1 MAPIILGVND
11 LQAYKYDHDSNRP
24 YAEDVDITP
33 PRLCAHCQ
41 QTGIQEEVC
50 AFFSAIQ
57 QPIGINTVQDE
68 LSVVT
73 ACPHCS
79 GITVSHF
86 TRVAKNK
93 YILEHLSF
101 QLKYTT
107 PKIQSGNSFSEYKI
121 SPEIKEAFPEF
132 ISILQQSISAEE
144 HGLDK
149 LAGMGYRKALEF
161 LVTDYLIFLDIK
173 DAPKD
178 WLQDPKTT
186 LAQKIRYL
194 PNERLITLA
203 KATSYIGN
211 DETHYTRQH
220 PEHDIDSIKM
230 FLKAILSDIDNER
243 IHKEAQRIIDKPKNK

>member
-1 MAPIILGVND
+1 M
-11 LQAYKYDHDSNRP
+11 QAYKYDHTFNRL
-24 YAEDVDITP
+24 YDEYVDIML
-33 PRLCAHCQ
+33 PRLCAHCK

-50 AFFSAIQ
+50 AFYSAIQ
-57 QPIGINTVQDE
+57 QQIDIDTVEDE

-73 ACPHCS
+73 ACPQCS
-79 GITVSHF
+79 GITVNHF
-86 TRVAKNK
+86 TRAARKPYN
-93 YILEHLSF
+93 IENLPF

-107 PKIQSGNSFSEYKI
+107 PRIQSDNSFSEYKI
-121 SPEIKEAFPEF
+121 SAEIEAAFPEF
-132 ISILQQSISAEE
+132 ISILQQAKFAED

-161 LVTDYLIFLDIK
+161 LVTDYLISLDIEE
-173 DAPKD
+173 APKD
-178 WLQDPKTT
+178 WLQNPNTT
-186 LAQKIRYL
+186 LAKKIEHL
-194 PNERLITLA
+194 PNVRLVTLA

-243 IHKEAQRIIDKPKNK
+243 VYKEAQRIIDKPKNK

>member
-1 MAPIILGVND
+1 MND

-41 QTGIQEEVC
+41 QTGIQEEIC

-93 YILEHLSF
+93 YILENLSF

-121 SPEIKEAFPEF
+121 SPEIKEEFPEF
-132 ISILQQSISAEE
+132 ISILQQAISAEE
-144 HGLDK
+144 YGLDK

-161 LVTDYLIFLDIK
+161 LVTDYLISLKIK

-186 LAQKIRYL
+186 LGKKIECL
-194 PNERLITLA
+194 PNEKLITLA
-203 KATSYIGN
+203 QATAYIGN
-211 DETHYTRQH
+211 DETHYSRQH
-220 PEHDIDSIKM
+220 PEHGIDSIKM

-243 IHKEAQRIIDKPKNK
+243 VFIEAQRIINKPKNK

>member
-1 MAPIILGVND
+1 MND

-24 YAEDVDITP
+24 YGKDVDFTP
-33 PRLCAHCQ
+33 PRLCAHCL
-41 QTGIQEEVC
+41 QTGIQVEIC

-57 QPIGINTVQDE
+57 QPIDINTVQDE

-86 TRVAKNK
+86 TRVARNR
-93 YILEHLSF
+93 YELENFSF

-107 PKIQSGNSFSEYKI
+107 PKIHSANNFSEYKI

-132 ISILQQSISAEE
+132 ISILQQAISAEE

-161 LVTDYLIFLDIK
+161 LVTDYLISLNIK
-173 DAPKD
+173 DASKD

-186 LAQKIRYL
+186 LSQKIRHL
-194 PNERLITLA
+194 PNERLVTLA

-243 IHKEAQRIIDKPKNK
+243 VYKEAQRIIDKPKNK

>member
-1 MAPIILGVND
+1 MND
-11 LQAYKYDHDSNRP
+11 LQAYKYDHVSNSTNGE
-24 YAEDVDITP
+24 YVDFTP
-33 PRLCAHCQ
+33 PRICAHCQ
-41 QTGIQEEVC
+41 HTGIQKEIC

-57 QPIGINTVQDE
+57 QPIDIDTVQDE

-73 ACPHCS
+73 ACPYCS

-86 TRVAKNK
+86 TRSDINPDN
-93 YILEHLSF
+93 LENQPFH
-101 QLKYTT
+101 LKYTT
-107 PKIQSGNSFSEYKI
+107 PRIQSGKSFSEYKI

-132 ISILQQSISAEE
+132 ISILQQAMTADYC
-144 HGLDK
+144 GLDK

-161 LVTDYLIFLDIK
+161 LVTDYLISLNIK
-173 DAPKD
+173 DASKD

-186 LAQKIRYL
+186 LSQKIRHL
-194 PNERLITLA
+194 PNERLVTLA

-243 IHKEAQRIIDKPKNK
+243 VYKEAQRIIDKPKNK